1 MVAALPEPIREK
13 REVMQMVV
21 KMLSGEVMDI
31 DRVELVV
38 SEVTEVTNEIFYYL
52 VGYAAGHWELRRSI
66 AYFDSVRA
74 AVVERSR
81 LQVLLDAENQDKVSK
96 QLADLL
102 GEVADGQ

>member
-1 MVAALPEPIREK
+1 
-13 REVMQMVV
+13 MVV